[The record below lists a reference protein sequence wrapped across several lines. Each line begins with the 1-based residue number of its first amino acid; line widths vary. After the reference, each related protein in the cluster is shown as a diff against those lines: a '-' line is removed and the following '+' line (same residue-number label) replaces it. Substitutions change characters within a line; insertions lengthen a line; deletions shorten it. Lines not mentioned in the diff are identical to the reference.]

1 MNQRSDR
8 RTGSAVTKLSR
19 AGHDDVLGALEDERT
34 VRNYSSKLSLQ
45 LGRNSNFDELVM
57 ATYGYELSWRW
68 VAMAWMTVVMLRGYR
83 GDESMIDGLRCY
95 GVMYLYRLGCG

>member
-1 MNQRSDR
+1 
-8 RTGSAVTKLSR
+8 VTKLSR